1 MVNACPA
8 ESDPRPKVA
17 EFVSNSE
24 SKALAGL
31 VVEGLDSLLQIVME
45 EIRRQEP
52 DSNIILIDRD
62 LLSEEDITF
71 ARDLSA
77 FIDRKL
83 SDGKKLNL
91 IISGDIPI
99 IGWNNILEKYKGA
112 NIQVYYG
119 APACRQVP
127 LCTKIDI

>member
-17 EFVSNSE
+17 EFISNKE
-24 SKALAGL
+24 VKALAGL

-45 EIRRQEP
+45 EIERQEP
-52 DSNIILIDRD
+52 DSNVVLLDRD
-62 LLSEEDITF
+62 RLCDEDITF

-83 SDGKKLNL
+83 AEGKKLNL
-91 IISGDIPI
+91 IISGDIPVV
-99 IGWNNILEKYKGA
+99 GWNNILEKYRGMD
-112 NIQVYYG
+112 IQVYYG

-127 LCTKIDI
+127 LCSKIDI